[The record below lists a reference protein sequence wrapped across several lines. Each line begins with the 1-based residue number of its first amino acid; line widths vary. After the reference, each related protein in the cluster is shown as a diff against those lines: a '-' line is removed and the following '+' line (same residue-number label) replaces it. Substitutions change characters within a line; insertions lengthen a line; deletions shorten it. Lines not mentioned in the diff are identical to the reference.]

1 MDDRSF
7 VAAQDFLLSSKT
19 FWTKQIYE
27 DLKRT
32 YEDAVARSGETP
44 TTPADVAAIL
54 EGDTLY
60 RYFAWLERHLQRLKY
75 AGRYGL
81 VPYHDERRSVLAPPL
96 RDTGAELSPTLE
108 MPSYYR

>member
-54 EGDTLY
+54 VDLG
-60 RYFAWLERHLQRLKY
+60 LK
-75 AGRYGL
+75 
-81 VPYHDERRSVLAPPL
+81 PPTDGTDQGFL
-96 RDTGAELSPTLE
+96 FGF
-108 MPSYYR
+108 